1 MSKFSLQLQ
10 KIMDHFSL
18 STTELS
24 DTILVPRATISHLM
38 SERNKPSLEFI
49 TKLHTRF
56 PTLNLEWLIY
66 GKEPFLIT
74 DKEAHT
80 IDKSIEKEPVFTP
93 NISIEEREIDVSIEK
108 NIEQKG
114 IENEEKILSFPKKDV
129 EAVVILYTDGTFKHY
144 HP

>member
-18 STTELS
+18 STTELA
-24 DTILVPRATISHLM
+24 DTILVPRATISHLI

-66 GKEPFLIT
+66 GKDPFLTT
-74 DKEAHT
+74 DNVVHA
-80 IDKSIEKEPVFTP
+80 IDKSIEKEPVFMP
-93 NISIEEREIDVSIEK
+93 NISIEEKEIAVTVDK

-114 IENEEKILSFPKKDV
+114 IENEEKILSFTKKDV
-129 EAVVILYTDGTFKHY
+129 EAVVILYTDGTYKHY